1 MIHSPSTEPFE
12 GKMWFGF
19 WSAKL
24 PADKWLDRGVKFK
37 RSNPTDFF
45 RPKITQLKICN
56 ARVSIFKNNVRSST
70 FF

>member
-45 RPKITQLKICN
+45 SAEDHSAENLQC
-56 ARVSIFKNNVRSST
+56 ARFN
-70 FF
+70 F